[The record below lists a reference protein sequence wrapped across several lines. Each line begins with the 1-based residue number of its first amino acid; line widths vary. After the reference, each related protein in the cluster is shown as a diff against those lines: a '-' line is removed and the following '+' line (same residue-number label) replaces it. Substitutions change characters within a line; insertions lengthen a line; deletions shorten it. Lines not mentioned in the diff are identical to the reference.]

1 MQNSNSDVRIQFSF
15 PDSGK
20 TESGIHLEIPLT
32 NMNQESFL
40 ILLKERF
47 EKHPNRH
54 KGIQW
59 EAVLDKLKKHPE
71 KLKTLLKME
80 ESGGEPDLV
89 QFDKKKN
96 TFTFYDCSL
105 ETPSG
110 RRSFCYDKEALN
122 SRKEH
127 KPKNNAID
135 FAKSMGSK
143 ILNEEEYRY
152 LQTLGEFDKKTS
164 SWIETP
170 PSIRKLGGALFCDY
184 RYGTVFVYHNG
195 AESYYAVRGF
205 RTSIT
210 I

>member
-1 MQNSNSDVRIQFSF
+1 
-15 PDSGK
+15 
-20 TESGIHLEIPLT
+20 
-32 NMNQESFL
+32 MNQESFL
-40 ILLKERF
+40 TLLKERF
-47 EKHPNRH
+47 DKHPNRH
-54 KGIQW
+54 EGIQW
-59 EAVLDKLKKHPE
+59 EKVADKLRKHPE

-89 QFDKKKN
+89 QYDKKKN
-96 TFTFYDCSL
+96 AFTFYDCSI

-127 KPKNNAID
+127 KPKNSAID
-135 FAKSMGSK
+135 FANSMGSK

-205 RTSIT
+205 RTSVT
-210 I
+210 IE